1 MLCTSSDGSGTRNQP
16 QNGFELVEG
25 ILEVHFLTNYFLGIG
40 NAWISKFRN
49 RFNQSS
55 YLHHHLYIPNHNKIL
70 HILFLVRHRFLS
82 TQFCLQ
88 FLKSYENVHQLNDV
102 CNRSI
107 QQEILSCFLH
117 WNFDWKSCFVVFF
130 LEWNEWK
137 NTQFNFSSQ
146 NLSIE
151 CNFFKENIIWKKYLS

>member
-1 MLCTSSDGSGTRNQP
+1 MDQQLDPICILSKMLCISSDESGTRNQP

-40 NAWISKFRN
+40 NSWISKFRN
-49 RFNQSS
+49 RFTQSS

-70 HILFLVRHRFLS
+70 HILFLVCHRFLS

-102 CNRSI
+102 CNCSI
-107 QQEILSCFLH
+107 QQEMVILYTEILTEKVVLWCF
-117 WNFDWKSCFVVFF
+117 
-130 LEWNEWK
+130 
-137 NTQFNFSSQ
+137 FSSETSEKIHNSTFQ
-146 NLSIE
+146 VKLSV
-151 CNFFKENIIWKKYLS
+151 

>member
-1 MLCTSSDGSGTRNQP
+1 MDQQLDPICMLCISSDGSGTRNQP

-40 NAWISKFRN
+40 NSWISKFRN
-49 RFNQSS
+49 RFTQSS

-70 HILFLVRHRFLS
+70 HILFLVCHRFLS

-107 QQEILSCFLH
+107 QQEMVILYTEILTEKVVLWCFLI
-117 WNFDWKSCFVVFF
+117 FSRVKQVRKYTIQLFKS
-130 LEWNEWK
+130 K
-137 NTQFNFSSQ
+137 SRYRT
-146 NLSIE
+146 
-151 CNFFKENIIWKKYLS
+151 